1 MCVPLCVLFSE
12 IRIKWLHTVTEG
24 DTQILTKANTCNK
37 TGDLDITS
45 DLPLTP
51 ETRVQ
56 VPVGP
61 PDKFKGLSIHGSPFF
76 VCVSL
81 FSKSGWNACTRLE
94 SDTQIL
100 VIANTCIKTGDGDI
114 S

>member
-1 MCVPLCVLFSE
+1 MSSYTRFQSAEQIILHVKVCVPLCVLFSE

-61 PDKFKGLSIHGSPFF
+61 PDKFKWLDYCTDPF
-76 VCVSL
+76 L
-81 FSKSGWNACTRLE
+81 TIRTWGILCTTR
-94 SDTQIL
+94 
-100 VIANTCIKTGDGDI
+100 KTR
-114 S
+114 SV